1 MIGWRFML
9 GILVNGE
16 NHFIVR
22 GPAPDDETAR
32 ALVKHWSLITIGAI
46 TPAELAQWEIITK
59 AFREDLQ
66 WAVVILSKDVV
77 SAAVQILVQELAERG
92 VNALIL

>member
-1 MIGWRFML
+1 ML
-9 GILVNGE
+9 GILIHGDS
-16 NHFIVR
+16 HFIVR
-22 GPAPDDETAR
+22 GPAPGSVPDDETAR
-32 ALVKHWSLITIGAI
+32 ALVKHWLLITIGAT
-46 TPAELAQWEIITK
+46 TPAGLAQWEIVGK